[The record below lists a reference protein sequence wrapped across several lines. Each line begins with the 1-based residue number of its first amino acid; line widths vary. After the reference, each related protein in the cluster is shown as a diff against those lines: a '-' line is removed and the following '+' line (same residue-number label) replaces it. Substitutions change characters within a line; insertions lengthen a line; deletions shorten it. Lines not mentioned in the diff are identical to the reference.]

1 MITKRFFQKSGK
13 MQASDSE
20 DDSMTVIN
28 LADWS
33 DEEDE
38 SISELFAQNE
48 SSFDNSEMT
57 SDSEFV
63 VNKADA
69 KAKKCRRL

>member
-1 MITKRFFQKSGK
+1 

-33 DEEDE
+33 DEEDHHRRASSNE
-38 SISELFAQNE
+38 PVISLPDV
-48 SSFDNSEMT
+48 SF
-57 SDSEFV
+57 
-63 VNKADA
+63 
-69 KAKKCRRL
+69 